1 MKRYTSKEKY
11 EILSLLNTTDISYI
25 IKTYNISLRTLY
37 RWKANFDGTKQSL
50 ENKSSIPHTKHPNSH
65 TEFEERIIFETIDK
79 YFDISLS
86 QLYDILCSEYDYKR
100 NKASLYRF
108 LRKRGFSFKQKEQKS
123 TTRTIYHI
131 KKPQ

>member
-11 EILSLLNTTDISYI
+11 EIISLLNTTDKSYI

-50 ENKSSIPHTKHPNSH
+50 ENKGSIPHTKHPNSH